1 MGTSYGLWKS
11 LTYELKKGHEKCQY
25 SATFLR
31 ELLGAGDPGRV
42 LEEVGAEVL
51 GAVLARVQPRHHG
64 HQRAGVLLQLALYTR
79 HNRRLKSVK
88 MGILTLEQCNMQ

>member
-1 MGTSYGLWKS
+1 MGSIS
-11 LTYELKKGHEKCQY
+11 LESAHELIQGHKKIQY

-31 ELLGAGDPGRV
+31 ELLGAGDLGRV
-42 LEEVGAEVL
+42 LEEVASKVL

-79 HNRRLKSVK
+79 PPIPTDQIYITV
-88 MGILTLEQCNMQ
+88 